1 VQFNPVLDLEAY
13 VPAIQSKMREARFPD
28 YRREVFQQVALPFG
42 HADQSKMFTSNLPS
56 QSRHVFGDIDLHSL
70 FILETNAL
78 SFQTTRYD
86 TFEAFSSVLLKGLGI
101 LHEALRLDFVERIGL
116 RYLDAVQPLKE
127 SETLREFLVPE
138 VLGHAMRPGGQLQHS
153 MSETVVLTAAGQL
166 VSRVLIRDGQIGL
179 PLELVGSAPALD
191 PRFTQ
196 RVGVHAIVDTDA
208 SVARRE
214 AFDLEKVRAL
224 LTALHDDIVTSF
236 NATVTDHARA
246 CWAVARAVP
255 TGSTSTV
262 VRTLGL
268 IAVAGVTLTGVGT
281 GGDRSI
287 AQLSRS
293 EQGPRFVAPSVDVT
307 DVAPIRTPAENLAR
321 IREVLKPAVSDLAI
335 TCGVSRQSVYNWL
348 KGEPVSEDNGEKL
361 QNLAQAADVLDHQGI
376 VVNAALLKRKFA
388 NGRTLMQA
396 AQAGESARD
405 VALQV
410 VDICKREQVQRERM
424 AARFANRA
432 KSAASADFDLPMAS
446 DPV

>member
-1 VQFNPVLDLEAY
+1 MP
-13 VPAIQSKMREARFPD
+13 PSP
-28 YRREVFQQVALPFG
+28 VALR
-42 HADQSKMFTSNLPS
+42 A
-56 QSRHVFGDIDLHSL
+56 
-70 FILETNAL
+70 
-78 SFQTTRYD
+78 
-86 TFEAFSSVLLKGLGI
+86 
-101 LHEALRLDFVERIGL
+101 
-116 RYLDAVQPLKE
+116 
-127 SETLREFLVPE
+127 
-138 VLGHAMRPGGQLQHS
+138 
-153 MSETVVLTAAGQL
+153 
-166 VSRVLIRDGQIGL
+166 
-179 PLELVGSAPALD
+179 
-191 PRFTQ
+191 
-196 RVGVHAIVDTDA
+196 
-208 SVARRE
+208 
-214 AFDLEKVRAL
+214 AFDLEKVGAL

-262 VRTLGL
+262 VRALGL